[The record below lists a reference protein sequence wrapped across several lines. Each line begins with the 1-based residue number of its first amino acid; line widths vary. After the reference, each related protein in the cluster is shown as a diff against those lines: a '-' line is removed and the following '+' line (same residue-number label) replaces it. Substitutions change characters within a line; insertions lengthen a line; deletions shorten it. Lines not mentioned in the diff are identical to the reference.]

1 MEVFSSEPV
10 SLSREEH
17 SLSNLSI
24 SLMGGWRYW
33 YTWLLRKGVMVPGS
47 YLEIL
52 AEFSQVSAL
61 TDVHTFGTFWLIF
74 FFSEKFIFSFLR
86 QWKRWMRV
94 GWKGEE
100 STWLQTM
107 EAGTRRSKWSVQ
119 MSARYLLDW
128 HLWSPGSL
136 KALPNS
142 HPVSFWWAFG
152 FYPAPGYSV
161 HYLQHSCLISCS
173 GCHVILYIVYIKYI
187 NVILVENIIQVC
199 VVNSSFL
206 CRHPRILKIP

>member
-1 MEVFSSEPV
+1 MSTLLVLFGSFFFFLKNSSSVFCDSG
-10 SLSREEH
+10 R
-17 SLSNLSI
+17 
-24 SLMGGWRYW
+24 GGWGW
-33 YTWLLRKGVMVPGS
+33 VGKGKRAPDFKQWRREPGGPNGLYRCQPAICWTDIS
-47 YLEIL
+47 G
-52 AEFSQVSAL
+52 AL
-61 TDVHTFGTFWLIF
+61 
-74 FFSEKFIFSFLR
+74 
-86 QWKRWMRV
+86 
-94 GWKGEE
+94 
-100 STWLQTM
+100 
-107 EAGTRRSKWSVQ
+107 
-119 MSARYLLDW
+119 
-128 HLWSPGSL
+128 SL

>member
-1 MEVFSSEPV
+1 MEVFSSEPF

-74 FFSEKFIFSFLR
+74 FFWKIHLQFSAT
-86 QWKRWMRV
+86 V
-94 GWKGEE
+94 EE
-100 STWLQTM
+100 ADEGGLERGREHLTSNNGGGNQ
-107 EAGTRRSKWSVQ
+107 EVQ
-119 MSARYLLDW
+119 MVCTDVSPLSAGLTSLEPCLSKPCLTRTQCHSGG
-128 HLWSPGSL
+128 HLGSTQPRAIQSIISSTLVSSPAQG
-136 KALPNS
+136 
-142 HPVSFWWAFG
+142 VMW
-152 FYPAPGYSV
+152 FY
-161 HYLQHSCLISCS
+161 I
-173 GCHVILYIVYIKYI
+173 
-187 NVILVENIIQVC
+187 
-199 VVNSSFL
+199 
-206 CRHPRILKIP
+206 